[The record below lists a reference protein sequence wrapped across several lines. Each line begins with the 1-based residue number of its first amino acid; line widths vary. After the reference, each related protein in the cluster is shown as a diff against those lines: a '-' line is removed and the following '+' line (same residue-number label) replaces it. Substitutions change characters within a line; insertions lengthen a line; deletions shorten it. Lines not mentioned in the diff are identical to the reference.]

1 MTGNFMKMEGCIDMI
16 NGKDLETMFIPDIWK
31 KLENL
36 RAAYE
41 ARHDGPEQSF
51 DYQRAKKS
59 FKLLVEMSKK

>member
-1 MTGNFMKMEGCIDMI
+1 MI
-16 NGKDLETMFIPDIWK
+16 NGKDLETMFIPSIWK

-59 FKLLVEMSKK
+59 FKLLVEMSK